1 MLAQEFRIVLP
12 QKLKIKNRTSSFY
25 CVYAV
30 VGNLPKVFH
39 NLILTYPFFLT
50 RGEKEANYDEII
62 EGLEKRHSTAAEEFQ
77 AKGQEASAEQVRN
90 LENERD
96 SLKNECDQERIAYQK
111 LLKAY
116 NKLEAQFENAQDELN
131 AIKNPN
137 GSEANF
143 DSMSFASMSMNED
156 ESAYG
161 GSVSGTSSMRS
172 SNVPEIAVKDGLGV
186 PVGSSGRSGAEEDR
200 IDVGLTVRLQHKLK
214 ETQFAKDKLEKRLE
228 QLENR
233 GKYHL
238 DIILS
243 TYDVF
248 SLSMY
253 FVKMGRKAISKFYNF
268 FPLSNK
274 TKLHQNHLLLCQLVS
289 YIHCSI
295 SKFPSIH
302 K

>member
-1 MLAQEFRIVLP
+1 
-12 QKLKIKNRTSSFY
+12 
-25 CVYAV
+25 
-30 VGNLPKVFH
+30 
-39 NLILTYPFFLT
+39 
-50 RGEKEANYDEII
+50 
-62 EGLEKRHSTAAEEFQ
+62 
-77 AKGQEASAEQVRN
+77 
-90 LENERD
+90 
-96 SLKNECDQERIAYQK
+96 
-111 LLKAY
+111 
-116 NKLEAQFENAQDELN
+116 
-131 AIKNPN
+131 
-137 GSEANF
+137 
-143 DSMSFASMSMNED
+143 MSMNED

-302 K
+302 KWNVNMSARCKIGRVFLLELSYVVKYLQSSLLGLSSGASYFFLLPCPEA